1 MTRSALTHS
10 GSTRSA
16 PSQAQ
21 AQTGRPNRASHHP
34 SLTIFYQFNPWNST
48 IGGIQTVI
56 RSFIKYA
63 PDDFDLQLVGTG
75 DARDMAIGA
84 WHEESYA
91 GKRLRFMPVLDL
103 PQDNVRG
110 RIPTTV
116 KYTAAL
122 MGKQIRSD
130 FMHFHRLEPTVMARQ
145 WSGDKTFFIHNDIH
159 QQMAAKDGKNA
170 ILWRKFPKAYFAME
184 GYLVR
189 QFDEVL
195 SCNSESTQLYQTQYP
210 DIAHRVSFIRNTVD
224 TEVCQPLA
232 PVERHAERLK
242 LAHKL
247 GLAGDTQFLLFAGRL
262 HPQKDPLRLVQS
274 LKALNQP
281 NVHLLIAGDGELAP
295 ALKEE
300 ILRLQLSSQV
310 TMLGAVEAARLVIFY
325 QVANALVLT
334 SEFEGLPLVVLE
346 ALACGTPIVS
356 THCGETPKFLNSNS
370 GVISPDRTPES
381 IARSLQQILSN
392 PEQYPSSACSDVA
405 APYSARSVVSTV
417 YESMLQRWKR

>member
-1 MTRSALTHS
+1 MIRSALTHS
-10 GSTRSA
+10 ESNRSV

-21 AQTGRPNRASHHP
+21 AQTSRPDRASHHP

-75 DARDMAIGA
+75 DARDMTIGA

-103 PQDNVRG
+103 PHDNVRG

-122 MGKQIRSD
+122 MGKEIRSD

-159 QQMAAKDGKNA
+159 KQMAAKDGKNA
-170 ILWRKFPKAYFAME
+170 ILWRKFPQAYFAME

-195 SCNSESTQLYQTQYP
+195 SCNSESAQLYQAQYP

-224 TEVCQPLA
+224 TEVCHPLTLA
-232 PVERHAERLK
+232 ERHVERRK
-242 LAHKL
+242 LARKL
-247 GLAGDTQFLLFAGRL
+247 GLADDTQFLLFAGRL

-274 LKALNQP
+274 LKALNQS

-310 TMLGAVEAARLVIFY
+310 TMLGAVEAARLVLFY

-381 IARSLQQILSN
+381 IARSIQQILSN

>member
-1 MTRSALTHS
+1 MIHPVLPHSAQQIS
-10 GSTRSA
+10 SA
-16 PSQAQ
+16 DRTSQ
-21 AQTGRPNRASHHP
+21 HP

-63 PDDFDLQLVGTG
+63 PDDFNLQLVGTG
-75 DARDMAIGA
+75 DGREMTIGT

-91 GKRLRFMPVLDL
+91 GKKLRFMPVLDL
-103 PQDNVRG
+103 PEDNVRG

-122 MGKQIRSD
+122 MGKDIRSD
-130 FMHFHRLEPTVMARQ
+130 FMHFHRLEPTLMARQ
-145 WSGDKTFFIHNDIH
+145 WKADKTFFVHNDIH
-159 QQMAAKDGKNA
+159 QQMAAKDGNNA
-170 ILWRKFPKAYFAME
+170 ILWRRFPQAYFAME

-195 SCNSESTQLYQTQYP
+195 SCNSESTQLYQKQYP

-224 TEVCQPLA
+224 TEVCHPLE
-232 PVERHAERLK
+232 PSVRNAERIK

-247 GLAGDTQFLLFAGRL
+247 GLADRTQFLLFAGRL
-262 HPQKDPLRLVQS
+262 HPQKDPLRLVQA

-281 NVHLLIAGDGELAP
+281 HVHLLIAGDGELAP

-300 ILRLQLSSQV
+300 ILRLNLSAQV
-310 TMLGAVEAARLVIFY
+310 TMLGAVEAARLVVFY
-325 QVANALVLT
+325 QVASALVLT

-346 ALACGTPIVS
+346 ALACGTPVVS
-356 THCGETPKFLNSNS
+356 THCGETPKFLTINS
-370 GVISPDRTPES
+370 GVISPDRSPES
-381 IARSLQQILSN
+381 IAHSLQQVLLN
-392 PEQYPSSACSDVA
+392 PDQYTSSACSAVA
-405 APYSARSVVSTV
+405 APYSARAVVSQV
-417 YESMLQRWKR
+417 YESMLQRWQR

>member
-1 MTRSALTHS
+1 MTHLILSHAETETANPDRSS
-10 GSTRSA
+10 
-16 PSQAQ
+16 
-21 AQTGRPNRASHHP
+21 PNP

-75 DARDMAIGA
+75 DGREMTIGA

-91 GKRLRFMPVLDL
+91 GKKLRFMPVLDL
-103 PQDNVRG
+103 PEDNVRG

-122 MGKQIRSD
+122 MGKKIRSD
-130 FMHFHRLEPTVMARQ
+130 FMHFHRLEPTLMARQ
-145 WSGDKTFFIHNDIH
+145 WNADKTFFVHNDIH
-159 QQMAAKDGKNA
+159 QQMAAKDSNNA
-170 ILWRKFPKAYFAME
+170 ILWRRFPQAYFAME

-195 SCNSESTQLYQTQYP
+195 SCNSESTQLYKNQYP
-210 DIAHRVSFIRNTVD
+210 DIADRVSFIRNTVD
-224 TEVCQPLA
+224 TEVCKPLDA
-232 PVERHAERLK
+232 SIRNAERIK

-247 GLAGDTQFLLFAGRL
+247 GLSEDTKFLLFAGRL
-262 HPQKDPLRLVQS
+262 HPQKDPLRLVQA

-281 NVHLLIAGDGELAP
+281 NVHLLVAGDGELAS

-300 ILRLQLSSQV
+300 ILRLNLSAQV
-310 TMLGAVEAARLVIFY
+310 TMLGAVEAARLVIYY
-325 QVANALVLT
+325 QVASALVLT

-356 THCGETPKFLNSNS
+356 THCGETPKFLTSNS
-370 GVISPDRTPES
+370 GVISPDRSPES
-381 IARSLQQILSN
+381 IAHSLQQILSN
-392 PEQYPSSACSDVA
+392 PNEYPSSACSDVA
-405 APYSARSVVSTV
+405 APYSARSIVSQV

>member
-1 MTRSALTHS
+1 MIRPALSHTGFNRSV
-10 GSTRSA
+10 
-16 PSQAQ
+16 PSPAH
-21 AQTGRPNRASHHP
+21 TSYRDRTSHNP

-75 DARDMAIGA
+75 DARSMTIGA

-91 GKRLRFMPVLDL
+91 GKRLRFMPILDL
-103 PQDNVRG
+103 PHDNVRG

-122 MGKQIRSD
+122 MGKEIRSD
-130 FMHFHRLEPTVMARQ
+130 FMHFHRLEPTLMARQ
-145 WSGDKTFFIHNDIH
+145 WNADKTFFVHNDIH

-170 ILWRKFPKAYFAME
+170 ILWRKFPRAYFAME

-195 SCNSESTQLYQTQYP
+195 SCNSESTRLYQTQYP
-210 DIAHRVSFIRNTVD
+210 DIADRVSFIRNTVD

-232 PVERHAERLK
+232 PAERHAERLK

-247 GLAGDTQFLLFAGRL
+247 GLADNTQFLLFAGRL

-274 LKALNQP
+274 LKELNQP

-300 ILRLQLSSQV
+300 ILRLQLSSKV
-310 TMLGAVEAARLVIFY
+310 TMLGAVEASKLVEFY
-325 QVANALVLT
+325 QVASALVLT

-370 GVISPDRTPES
+370 GVISPDRTPKS
-381 IARSLQQILSN
+381 IARSLQQILDN
-392 PEQYPSSACSDVA
+392 PGQYPSLACSNVA
-405 APYSARSVVSTV
+405 VPYSACNVVSTV
-417 YESMLQRWKR
+417 YESMLKRWKR

>member
-1 MTRSALTHS
+1 MIRSTPTHS
-10 GSTRSA
+10 GCNRSV

-21 AQTGRPNRASHHP
+21 AHTSHCDRTSHNP

-63 PDDFDLQLVGTG
+63 PDDFDLQMVGTG
-75 DARDMAIGA
+75 DARDMTIGA
-84 WHEESYA
+84 WHEDSYA

-103 PQDNVRG
+103 PHDNVRG

-122 MGKQIRSD
+122 LGKKIRSD
-130 FMHFHRLEPTVMARQ
+130 FMHFHRLEPTLMARQ
-145 WSGDKTFFIHNDIH
+145 WRADKTFFIHNDIH

-170 ILWRKFPKAYFAME
+170 ILWRKFPQAYFAME

-195 SCNSESTQLYQTQYP
+195 SCNSESTQLYQAQYP

-224 TEVCQPLA
+224 TEVCQPLSPA
-232 PVERHAERLK
+232 ARHDERLK

-247 GLAGDTQFLLFAGRL
+247 GLADNTQFLLFAGRL

-281 NVHLLIAGDGELAP
+281 HVHLLIAGDGELAP

-300 ILRLQLSSQV
+300 ILRLHLSSKV
-310 TMLGAVEAARLVIFY
+310 TMLGAVEAAKLVIFY
-325 QVANALVLT
+325 QVASALVLT

-346 ALACGTPIVS
+346 ALACGTPVVS
-356 THCGETPKFLNSNS
+356 THCGETPKFLNFNS

-381 IARSLQQILSN
+381 IAWSLQQILSN
-392 PEQYPSSACSDVA
+392 PEKYPSSACSDVA
-405 APYSARSVVSTV
+405 EPYSARSVVSAV